1 MAKKKR
7 KKIAS
12 RGSVNDIILKTLV
25 GGDKYGYEIIKEVEN
40 YSDGK
45 IILKQPSLYSSL
57 TRFEEKGYVSSY
69 WGDSD
74 IGGRRHY
81 YHLTE
86 MGQNYYDSQIKSKE
100 VDKLK
105 STTNVPVS
113 NAILKSSPTTLEVTT
128 NESSDVLE
136 SPTNTTDTIVE
147 VTQTTHPNLPSEQIL
162 EEVDIP
168 AFVDFEQ
175 KDEKPQEI
183 VFDHNFHANTPIEQE
198 IEEKENNSDNSTSN
212 IAESVNILDTQSQ
225 EKQNE
230 DEVWQRLSDLT
241 KINNKKCANSSNRRL
256 HYIRPKKSQKVILD
270 VDGIYKLRDADY
282 VPKKSTS
289 STKIIDNVGKRIENK
304 NMGYAE
310 YTKTQTRHQE
320 LTEEERR
327 LRNENFLAKFNSLTK
342 TRLKPVEPPKPEPK
356 VEQKEI
362 DYRSKL
368 DIFQN
373 SFDEPE
379 VISTPE
385 PQPQNNLFN
394 YIEDDQEPQVTPT
407 VAPTFDNS
415 NVIEDEDD
423 KFIDFDPVDFETKPD
438 DSKYV
443 EEISNF
449 QPRQDNLKISKYQ
462 SRTDAILTDKTYV
475 LINKVKCLFGFVL
488 MLMMITEVTIS
499 LFIFKKYDVIG
510 ANDKTL
516 LILAYVISAIVS
528 LCFMLP
534 TVFNPNEH
542 KINNFK
548 LKYAMIFGILTFLV
562 SIVLV
567 YCINS
572 LVGFELDNFKYFAV
586 KMILPLVL
594 TFNFVIAPPIYG
606 AIIKSKKFYD

>member
-25 GGDKYGYEIIKEVEN
+25 GGDKYGYEIIKEVES

-86 MGQNYYDSQIKSKE
+86 VGQNYYNNQIKSKE
-100 VDKLK
+100 VDRLK

-113 NAILKSSPTTLEVTT
+113 NSILKSTPTSLELTT
-128 NESSDVLE
+128 NELSDVLE
-136 SPTNTTDTIVE
+136 SPANTIDTRVE
-147 VTQTTHPNLPSEQIL
+147 VTQTNPPELQSEQIL

-175 KDEKPQEI
+175 KEEKPQEI
-183 VFDHNFHANTPIEQE
+183 LFDHNFHANTPIEQE
-198 IEEKENNSDNSTSN
+198 IEEIEEIENNSDNHTPIN
-212 IAESVNILDTQSQ
+212 AESVNILDTQSQ
-225 EKQNE
+225 EKQNG
-230 DEVWQRLSDLT
+230 DEVWKKLSDLT

-304 NMGYAE
+304 NIGYAE
-310 YTKTQTRHQE
+310 YTKTQTKSQE

-342 TRLKPVEPPKPEPK
+342 SRLKPVEPPKPEPK

-368 DIFQN
+368 DIFQS

-385 PQPQNNLFN
+385 PQSQNNLFN
-394 YIEDDQEPQVTPT
+394 YIEDDQESQATPT
-407 VAPTFDNS
+407 LNDNS

-449 QPRQDNLKISKYQ
+449 QPRQDNLKISEYQ

-488 MLMMITEVTIS
+488 MLMMIAEVTIS

-528 LCFMLP
+528 IGFMLP
-534 TVFNPNEH
+534 IVFNPNEH

-572 LVGFELDNFKYFAV
+572 LVGFELDNFRYFAV